1 MIYIFTAIYCEAQ
14 KLIEFFHLT
23 KEQESGVPFQVFSN
37 EEAQICLTVTGVGSV
52 AAAVAVSS
60 VCTWKRA
67 GQNDF
72 LVNIGV
78 CGADGGPERVGQIYQ
93 VLKITEQATGRTFY
107 PDILYRH
114 PFGEA
119 VLHTGARLYDQ
130 KTAAREKAAIRT
142 AADKRA
148 GAKEPAANQSAEP
161 KDVSMQLYD
170 MEAAGI
176 YQAGAYFFGP
186 HRMIFIKIIS
196 DVGQPDKLT
205 AGQVTALIETRAE
218 ALCAYIRRLSE
229 AGQAEAQ
236 QEADWD
242 EQQEM
247 EIRQLCADLHCSQV
261 MQAAVRQSVKYAWLS
276 GVNYRAVLD
285 ELYGSGR
292 LPCRDK
298 REGKQCLEELKRR
311 LL

>member
-1 MIYIFTAIYCEAQ
+1 MIYIFTALHCEAQ
-14 KLIEFFHLT
+14 KLIAYFHLT
-23 KEQESGVPFQVFSN
+23 KEHNSGVPFQVFSN
-37 EEAQICLTVTGVGSV
+37 EKDEICLTVTGVGSIAA
-52 AAAVAVSS
+52 AAAVSS
-60 VCTWKRA
+60 ICTWKRA

-78 CGADGGPERVGQIYQ
+78 CAADGGPERVGQICQ
-93 VLKITEQATGRTFY
+93 ILKITEQTTGRTFY

-119 VLHTGARLYDQ
+119 MLQTGARLYEQ
-130 KTAAREKAAIRT
+130 RPEVGETAAIR
-142 AADKRA
+142 ASANNP
-148 GAKEPAANQSAEP
+148 AKP
-161 KDVSMQLYD
+161 KEVSMQLYD

-196 DVGQPDKLT
+196 DVGQPEKLT
-205 AGQVTALIETRAE
+205 AGQVTALIKARAE
-218 ALCAYIRRLSE
+218 ALGAYIRRLYE
-229 AGQAEAQ
+229 AGRAEAQ
-236 QEADWD
+236 QETERD
-242 EQQEM
+242 EEQEM

-261 MQAAVRQSVKYAWLS
+261 MQAAVRQSLKYACLS

-285 ELYGSGR
+285 EFYGSGR

-298 REGKQCLEELKRR
+298 REGKQRLEELKRR